1 MPILQRARSELARR
15 HGSAAQSVQ
24 LRDSACMIVVHV
36 GVENELDVL
45 DPKPE
50 RLDARDNLR
59 RRLRQIAVD
68 EHMSLRRGDE
78 FHRPPPAREPDCSL
92 VATVAVWAGTI
103 DHENGIRSVL
113 LEPRLYELSVRDI

>member
-1 MPILQRARSELARR
+1 MPILQRVRSELARR

-24 LRDSACMIVVHV
+24 LGDSARMIVVHV

-45 DPKPE
+45 DPKSE

-68 EHMSLRRGDE
+68 EHMPLR
-78 FHRPPPAREPDCSL
+78 
-92 VATVAVWAGTI
+92 
-103 DHENGIRSVL
+103 
-113 LEPRLYELSVRDI
+113 